1 MFPRILTAVLFVL
14 VLSSCED
21 KKRSLAVSKI
31 KEVAKLATTR
41 TELSK
46 FIFASQQKRFLG
58 IFRLNDS
65 RFAAKTK
72 AYVLAGIDLSKIS
85 EYDIRTEANRISLEL
100 PPVEVLDFSYPF
112 CEYQIDYSL
121 TTKAFAN
128 TISVER
134 HEELFRMAES
144 QIRELLPYMGIREAT
159 ETKTRQLME
168 SLLRG
173 LGYTEVYVTF
183 KKGKD
188 ENTFIQQIT
197 LTEDELK

>member
-112 CEYQIDYSL
+112 SEYQIDYSL

>member
-1 MFPRILTAVLFVL
+1 MSTRIILALLL
-14 VLSSCED
+14 VLGLSACED

-31 KEVAKLATTR
+31 KEVSKLATTR

-46 FIFASQQKRFLG
+46 FIFANQQKRFLG

-72 AYVLAGIDLSKIS
+72 AYVLAGIDLGKIND
-85 EYDIRTEANRISLEL
+85 YDIRTSGNRISIEL
-100 PPVEVLDFSYPF
+100 PPVEVLDFAYPF
-112 CEYQIDYSL
+112 SEYQIDYSL
-121 TTKAFAN
+121 TTKSFAN

-144 QIRELLPYMGIREAT
+144 QIREMLPYLGIKEAT

-173 LGYTEVYVTF
+173 LGYTEIYVSF
-183 KKGKD
+183 RHGKD
-188 ENTFIQQIT
+188 ENAFIQQIP
-197 LTEDELK
+197 LTDDELR